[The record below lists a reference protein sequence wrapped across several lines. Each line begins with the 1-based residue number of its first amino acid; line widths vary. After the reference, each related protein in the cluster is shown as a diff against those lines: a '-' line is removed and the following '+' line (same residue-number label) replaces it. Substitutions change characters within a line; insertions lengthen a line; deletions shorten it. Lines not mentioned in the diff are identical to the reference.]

1 MSKIMVEPHSRKDIE
16 NYAAKI
22 KDLLG
27 MKNTL
32 YVPIIRVAELIIP
45 RIDSSFNCYPVYN
58 EEMPQ
63 KYAEYR
69 PKTNELVVRQDVY
82 DAVCKDDT
90 RHRFTIAHELGHYFL
105 HDDVSFSRC
114 QDDVEIPKYRDPE
127 WQQVLFFAKLVEFQK
142 LLFKIIFNIVAMGML
157 LKHKQPF
164 TQTSVRAADSAFVIV
179 RVAVKE

>member
-1 MSKIMVEPHSRKDIE
+1 MVEPHSRKDIE

-127 WQQVLFFAKLVEFQK
+127 WQANVFASAFLINRDLMQ
-142 LLFKIIFNIVAMGML
+142 GMSVPAVSKYFGVSHQAAEIAVRTAKRA
-157 LKHKQPF
+157 KHK
-164 TQTSVRAADSAFVIV
+164 A
-179 RVAVKE
+179 

>member
-1 MSKIMVEPHSRKDIE
+1 MVEPHSRKDIE

-127 WQQVLFFAKLVEFQK
+127 WQANVFA
-142 LLFKIIFNIVAMGML
+142 
-157 LKHKQPF
+157 
-164 TQTSVRAADSAFVIV
+164 SAFLINRDLMQGMSVPAVSKYFGVSHQAAEI
-179 RVAVKE
+179 AVKTAKRAKVKA

>member
-1 MSKIMVEPHSRKDIE
+1 MVEPHSRKDIE

-127 WQQVLFFAKLVEFQK
+127 WQANVFASAFLINRDLMQGMSVPAVSKYFGVSHQAAEIAVKTAKRAKLK
-142 LLFKIIFNIVAMGML
+142 A
-157 LKHKQPF
+157 
-164 TQTSVRAADSAFVIV
+164 
-179 RVAVKE
+179 

>member
-127 WQQVLFFAKLVEFQK
+127 WQANVFASAFLINRDLMQ
-142 LLFKIIFNIVAMGML
+142 GMSVPAVSKYFGVSHQAAEIAVRTAKRA
-157 LKHKQPF
+157 KHK
-164 TQTSVRAADSAFVIV
+164 A
-179 RVAVKE
+179 